1 MDENETIDAFR
12 DITDR
17 LRADTGASRTTIRV
31 DSARLGLEV
40 ETVAA
45 ESRADDV
52 LALEGRRT
60 PGVRDG
66 AAARWLRNNR
76 RPFVMADCLDPWA
89 PEVAPEDYVI
99 ELYGIRAE
107 MVCGVFD
114 GDDMVGIVSVHYTPG
129 PRAWTDDEVAMIERA
144 CEDVRAVLTH
154 EPTP

>member
-31 DSARLGLEV
+31 DSARLGLDV

-45 ESRADDV
+45 ESRADGV

-66 AAARWLRNNR
+66 AAARWLRDNR
-76 RPFVMADCLDPWA
+76 RPFVMDDCLNPWA

-114 GDDMVGIVSVHYTPG
+114 GDDMVGIVSVHYTRG
-129 PRAWTDDEVAMIERA
+129 PRAWSDADVTMIERA
-144 CEDVRAVLTH
+144 CDDVLAILA
-154 EPTP
+154 